1 MVLRTHS
8 SGHRLLL
15 GRQVSAPKTTHRVI
29 PHPGRTKSLSLCLPS
44 AQTTHHPHLLLCGLM
59 DLFPSLLLFVC
70 LLFVLLWE
78 DIVNPGQVMLGENQV
93 QEPSNNDKAQDLGWE
108 EGQKG

>member
-1 MVLRTHS
+1 
-8 SGHRLLL
+8 
-15 GRQVSAPKTTHRVI
+15 
-29 PHPGRTKSLSLCLPS
+29 
-44 AQTTHHPHLLLCGLM
+44 M
-59 DLFPSLLLFVC
+59 DLFPSLLLLVC

-108 EGQKG
+108 EGGKAEAPWELKGNGELVFSPQLAEVRDHVCVTSSL

>member
-1 MVLRTHS
+1 
-8 SGHRLLL
+8 
-15 GRQVSAPKTTHRVI
+15 
-29 PHPGRTKSLSLCLPS
+29 
-44 AQTTHHPHLLLCGLM
+44 M
-59 DLFPSLLLFVC
+59 DLFLSLLLLVC

-108 EGQKG
+108 DGWKG